1 MMKNGRTFRM
11 DCALV
16 HRGIREFDHILPGQM
31 RQIFIKSILLALL
44 PFITTA
50 ITAGFIDELIQ
61 NQKIQRIPAAPFA
74 GLFAI
79 FALNIWI
86 AKVNS
91 RTAVGYQRLFS
102 SHEIAL
108 TDKTYRLAYEELE
121 KSTVRQLRDE
131 VSGSINLSGAG
142 MASLY
147 WDMECICNHAAIVLA
162 AFGISIKYISELIR
176 WDLYLNH
183 HLKESAVFT
192 AAVLFLVTACSF
204 ISCKASS
211 KKFDAAFETFL
222 NGSKYISYGDFYTK
236 SYLLDED
243 AALDARIYEP
253 DNLILSEC
261 QTKCYE
267 HFAAGKEKE
276 IKAANL
282 CDGIRLA
289 NFCVCGCVIY
299 LAVGRMAMKGAI
311 GAGSIL
317 MMYAAVT
324 MIIESISHIAQTV
337 TDLRNN
343 NEHLIRFFRYMDM
356 PEEKNEA
363 CTNQKLAFEELEI
376 RNVSFKYPENDNYAL
391 ENINLKLHKGDRLAI
406 VGENGSGKT
415 TLIKLI
421 CRLYQPTFG
430 TIYLNGTNIAAI
442 PFQEYISCIATVFQ
456 DFSLFP
462 FSLAENVA
470 ASKKYEEEK
479 VQAALEQVGLGAK
492 AAHFNNGIEQ
502 VISADFDETG
512 TNLSG
517 GEQQMVAIARAIY
530 KDAELMILDEPTAAL
545 DPYAEYEIYKHFSEI
560 TDKKTL
566 ISISHRLSSCR
577 MCDRILVMEDGKI
590 LQDGSH
596 DELVQKKNGKY
607 YELWS
612 AQAQYYT

>member
-1 MMKNGRTFRM
+1 M

-31 RQIFIKSILLALL
+31 QQIFINGILLALL

-50 ITAGFIDELIQ
+50 VSAGFIDELIQ

-74 GLFAI
+74 GLFAM
-79 FALNIWI
+79 FVLNIWN

-91 RTAVGYQRLFS
+91 KTAVGYQRLFS

-108 TDKTYRLAYEELE
+108 TDKAYRLAYEELE

-162 AFGISIKYISELIR
+162 AFGIS
-176 WDLYLNH
+176 
-183 HLKESAVFT
+183 V
-192 AAVLFLVTACSF
+192 
-204 ISCKASS
+204 
-211 KKFDAAFETFL
+211 
-222 NGSKYISYGDFYTK
+222 KYISYGDFYTK

-253 DNLILSEC
+253 DELILSEC

-267 HFAAGKEKE
+267 HFATGKEKE
-276 IKAANL
+276 FKATNL

-512 TNLSG
+512 TNFSG
-517 GEQQMVAIARAIY
+517 GEQQMVAIARAVY

-596 DELVQKKNGKY
+596 DELVRKQNGKY